1 MKLYMVRHGQS
12 ETNLSGCFTGWAQV
26 SLTEKGLEDAKLAGE
41 YLKDK
46 TFDRIYA
53 SDLKRAIQTAQAA
66 IPGCNPILTPQLREI
81 SVGRLELC
89 SVAECEKKYGPRFM
103 VTPQGYDLSPYGGE
117 NHQMLRERVS
127 AFMAELEHESDEQ
140 EPAFREA
147 YDGQRIRT
155 VQGDAFLQAGREG
168 KTTDPDRQILSVKQA
183 LLRLRKSKERTAA
196 ESGCPKVTYED
207 RNSGFRMEYRLLP

>member
-41 YLKDK
+41 YLKGK

-66 IPGCNPILTPQLREI
+66 IPGCDLILTPQLREI

-117 NHQMLRERVS
+117 NHQMLRERVG

-140 EPAFREA
+140 VIAFSHA
-147 YDGQRIRT
+147 GVILCMLDIVLGQNVDRTKVRIGNGKVVVFAWEKGRWLLET
-155 VQGDAFLQAGREG
+155 WGAG
-168 KTTDPDRQILSVKQA
+168 V
-183 LLRLRKSKERTAA
+183 
-196 ESGCPKVTYED
+196 
-207 RNSGFRMEYRLLP
+207 